1 MSANALAVDP
11 ARLKSGKHA
20 GSNLLPNVGKLW
32 FLVAVAGQWT
42 FVFYISRFYGA
53 SALAGDPA
61 IWNRKEHLKGYV
73 PGDDAGNVAFAAH
86 VLLAAVL
93 TVAGTMQLMPWLRAR
108 LPVLHRWTGRL
119 FLLTASIASVT
130 GLYMAWVRGAH
141 AGALPDFAISLDAVL
156 ILVFGAVT
164 LGFARARDFD
174 RHRRWAMRTF
184 MAVNGV
190 WFLRVAIVPSMI
202 VNKLLGGPK
211 QDLDGPI
218 YAFWAFGCYLVPLA
232 ALELY
237 QFARDRFGRT
247 GQGWVAGAVLFGT
260 AFMAVGIVM
269 AWLFMWRPFLAKV

>member
-1 MSANALAVDP
+1 MSTEALAVISAPPRSDQGP
-11 ARLKSGKHA
+11 AS
-20 GSNLLPNVGKLW
+20 SLLTNVGKLW

-73 PGDDAGNVAFAAH
+73 PGDNAGNVAFAAH

-119 FLLTASIASVT
+119 FLLTASIASLT
-130 GLYMAWVRGAH
+130 GLYMAWIRGAH
-141 AGALPDFAISLDAVL
+141 AGALADFAISLDAVL
-156 ILVFGAVT
+156 ILLFAAVT

-184 MAVNGV
+184 MVVNGV
-190 WFLRVAIVPSMI
+190 WFLRVAIVPSMLA
-202 VNKLLGGPK
+202 NKLLGGAK

-218 YAFWAFGCYLVPLA
+218 YGFWAFGCYLVPLA
-232 ALELY
+232 VLELY
-237 QFARDRFGRT
+237 QLAKDRFGPA
-247 GQGWVAGAVLFGT
+247 GQRATAGVVLFGT
-260 AFMAVGIVM
+260 AFMALGIVL
-269 AWLFMWRPFLAKV
+269 AWLLMWSPFLAKV